1 MDATWHCPRAQY
13 AGSTQSFVL
22 NVEPQE
28 IPKHGSL
35 VNVSGMRGERKRM
48 RRERFGGGERGGKE
62 GERKGRGRGEE
73 GERRGRGEWHTRMQ
87 SSTKIDSF

>member
-48 RRERFGGGERGGKE
+48 RRERFGGRERERG
-62 GERKGRGRGEE
+62 KGGGEE
-73 GERRGRGEWHTRMQ
+73 SGIPECKAAPRLIHFE
-87 SSTKIDSF
+87 II